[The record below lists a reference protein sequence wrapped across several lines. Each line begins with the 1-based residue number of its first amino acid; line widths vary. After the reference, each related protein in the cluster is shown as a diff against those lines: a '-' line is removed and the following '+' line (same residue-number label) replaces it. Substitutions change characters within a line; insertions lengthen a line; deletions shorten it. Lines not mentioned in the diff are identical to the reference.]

1 MTDEELKARTDD
13 ARTALARTLVGHIR
27 RLDDNASI
35 TILARA
41 FGAIAD
47 ASSNASTELAK
58 EAIVAGATFE
68 MLGQSL
74 KTLLGIE
81 HVHSG
86 VMPVMA
92 ALVEIERV
100 VRDWQGMPTIAQVQ
114 TIYQCLARLDAIRGR
129 ALSKAG

>member
-58 EAIVAGATFE
+58 GPRGDRESRA
-68 MLGQSL
+68 
-74 KTLLGIE
+74 
-81 HVHSG
+81 
-86 VMPVMA
+86 
-92 ALVEIERV
+92 R
-100 VRDWQGMPTIAQVQ
+100 
-114 TIYQCLARLDAIRGR
+114 LARHAHNRPSANDLSVPCALGR
-129 ALSKAG
+129 DPWPSAL